1 VHFDVGRETRKRSSS
16 LGEKGLMVPYYLG
29 GLQMQLYQLPLL
41 ARMMRMIEINDID
54 GITTVGIVMVIKEIT
69 EVVEFVESIG
79 IKTKVRTV
87 LPVV

>member
-1 VHFDVGRETRKRSSS
+1 
-16 LGEKGLMVPYYLG
+16 
-29 GLQMQLYQLPLL
+29 MQLYQLPLL

-54 GITTVGIVMVIKEIT
+54 GITTVGIVMVIKEST
-69 EVVEFVESIG
+69 EVVGVVESIG